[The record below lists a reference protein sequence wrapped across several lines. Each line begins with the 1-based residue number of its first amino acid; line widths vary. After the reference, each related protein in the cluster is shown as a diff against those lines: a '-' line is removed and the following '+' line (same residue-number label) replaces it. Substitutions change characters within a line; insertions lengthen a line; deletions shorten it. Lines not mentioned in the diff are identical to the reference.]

1 MLKMLFVFR
10 CFSVILL
17 ILGTLLSTSGMAQAA
32 STKVDDPYVL
42 RYLKASEPVSLPL
55 DGQGKF
61 RAFTSADLSVG
72 KRLFEENCKTCH
84 VGGATLPNPLV
95 SLSLE
100 DLKAATPPRNTIR
113 GLVAYQREPLTYDG
127 QDFGFGCREVAESWI
142 PTEELEKL
150 AAFVLRAAEVA
161 PGWGIDRFS

>member
-1 MLKMLFVFR
+1 MLSIFR
-10 CFSVILL
+10 WLSVILL
-17 ILGTLLSTSGMAQAA
+17 IFGTVLGPSAMVQAA
-32 STKVDDPYVL
+32 YANTNDPYVL

-55 DGQGKF
+55 DGQGQF
-61 RAFTSADLSVG
+61 RAFTSADLSMG
-72 KRLFEENCKTCH
+72 KRLFEENCKNCH

-100 DLKAATPPRNTIR
+100 DLKGATPPRNTIQ

-142 PTEELEKL
+142 STEELEML